1 MVFLFFR
8 GKLYLNF
15 WISSNNYVSIL
26 FRHLLKIG
34 NEGKGWKTHED
45 KVDSYL
51 CQAGNVKNM

>member
-1 MVFLFFR
+1 
-8 GKLYLNF
+8 LNF

-26 FRHLLKIG
+26 FRHLLKIW

-51 CQAGNVKNM
+51 CHAGNVKNM